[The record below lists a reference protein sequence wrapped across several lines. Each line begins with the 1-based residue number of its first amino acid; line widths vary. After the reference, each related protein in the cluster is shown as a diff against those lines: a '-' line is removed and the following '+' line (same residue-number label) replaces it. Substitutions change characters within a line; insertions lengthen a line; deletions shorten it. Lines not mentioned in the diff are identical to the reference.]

1 MKPFVLCGA
10 GFCGIAVLI
19 GHTLR
24 LNRDRRQLIARHDF
38 RVHMAGYHHQI
49 IHRLQHIQ
57 IPRPPDSTADAPGV
71 RQGGFFRVEMDS
83 DGVEVGHAQHQA
95 GLIVA
100 NSGRVGLRMVQPAG
114 AVDHSVCGAPGQGMV
129 YALTFLVSMGVAAL
143 CVLCMRRFQLNWMGS
158 FIMSISLI
166 VSMAAS
172 VFLERLLK

>member
-1 MKPFVLCGA
+1 MP
-10 GFCGIAVLI
+10 
-19 GHTLR
+19 
-24 LNRDRRQLIARHDF
+24 
-38 RVHMAGYHHQI
+38 
-49 IHRLQHIQ
+49 
-57 IPRPPDSTADAPGV
+57 PGV

-100 NSGRVGLRMVQPAG
+100 NRGRVGLRVVQHAG
-114 AVDHSVCGAPGQGMV
+114 AVDHPIGGAPGQGMV

-172 VFLERLLK
+172 SIVTTVIVALGGCCSSSSRCWRASQCGSRAAICSPPCMGR

>member
-1 MKPFVLCGA
+1 
-10 GFCGIAVLI
+10 
-19 GHTLR
+19 
-24 LNRDRRQLIARHDF
+24 
-38 RVHMAGYHHQI
+38 
-49 IHRLQHIQ
+49 
-57 IPRPPDSTADAPGV
+57 
-71 RQGGFFRVEMDS
+71 
-83 DGVEVGHAQHQA
+83 
-95 GLIVA
+95 
-100 NSGRVGLRMVQPAG
+100 MVQPAG